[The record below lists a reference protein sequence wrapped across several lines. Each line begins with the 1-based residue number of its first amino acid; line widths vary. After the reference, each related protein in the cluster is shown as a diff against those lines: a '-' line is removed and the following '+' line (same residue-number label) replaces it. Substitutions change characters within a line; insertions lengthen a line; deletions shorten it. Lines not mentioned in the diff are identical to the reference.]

1 MRRSVYYMGR
11 SFTQRHLNACFSPLA
26 TGFVRPN
33 AFSST
38 AHGLV
43 ASPLCGSG
51 CIGSG
56 VVGANGALVAS
67 TEASLSQLLAPI
79 IVQGK
84 SISMLAKSFRIET
97 MMSSLREEC
106 FNLCCKDLYKDAEL
120 TKDEVHCIDRC
131 SWRYLHTN
139 KIISNSLD
147 RKTQGGGKKLM

>member
-84 SISMLAKSFRIET
+84 SISMLASLLCIQNISTCVCACVRVLAGFR
-97 MMSSLREEC
+97 MS
-106 FNLCCKDLYKDAEL
+106 
-120 TKDEVHCIDRC
+120 C
-131 SWRYLHTN
+131 SPPSQDCLATRN
-139 KIISNSLD
+139 
-147 RKTQGGGKKLM
+147 